1 MTRKSLAL
9 ATADDVR
16 SALSAQIPEGRTGT
30 VVDSVAWG
38 FPGIAKFEA
47 RNLRRIRT
55 IRQAALVDSI
65 RARSGAV

>member
-47 RNLRRIRT
+47 RILRQI
-55 IRQAALVDSI
+55 
-65 RARSGAV
+65 